1 MATSR
6 GDTKFSVDSRKL
18 NRWLGKGLATS
29 RFRQVTTAERLLG
42 FEDLISLRVIAVLRK
57 AGVSLS
63 DIYDAQNWLQEETGV
78 QRPFATENLWTG
90 QGEVFA
96 AWAEKLVSIGRHGQL
111 ALEFLRDQLIP
122 VDDLVFDGTSHV
134 AISWEPLSGIVLEPE
149 VQFGAPCI
157 KGTRIPTRTISGM
170 IEAGD
175 SLEWV
180 AAAFEVSPSEVLAA
194 REWES
199 RLQSA

>member
-18 NRWLGKGLATS
+18 NRWLGKGLASS
-29 RFRQVTTAERLLG
+29 RFCQVTTAERLLG

-57 AGVSLS
+57 AGVNLS
-63 DIYDAQNWLQEETGV
+63 DIYDAQKWLQKETGV

-90 QGEVFA
+90 QGEVFT
-96 AWAEKLVSIGRHGQL
+96 AWAEKLVSIGRNGQL
-111 ALEFLRDQLIP
+111 ALEFLREQMIP

-134 AISWEPLSGIVLEPE
+134 AFSWEPLSGIVLEPE

-157 KGTRIPTRTISGM
+157 KGTRIPTRTISVM

-180 AAAFEVSPSEVLAA
+180 ATTFDISTREVRAA
-194 REWES
+194 RVWES
-199 RLQSA
+199 RLQST